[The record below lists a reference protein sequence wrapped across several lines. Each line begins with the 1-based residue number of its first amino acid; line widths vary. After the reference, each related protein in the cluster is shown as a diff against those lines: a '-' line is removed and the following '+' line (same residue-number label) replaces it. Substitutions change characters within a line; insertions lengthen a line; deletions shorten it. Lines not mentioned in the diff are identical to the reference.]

1 MPIGTTTGVT
11 GRRTQRRWASIRRP
25 SRRTPA
31 ASWRV
36 CDLPQFAAEANEDA
50 VEQAR
55 GDAQRLG
62 PLMGLFEPGEDG
74 DLVAEKTS
82 IGTEQGP

>member
-1 MPIGTTTGVT
+1 M
-11 GRRTQRRWASIRRP
+11 
-25 SRRTPA
+25 
-31 ASWRV
+31 

-74 DLVAEKTS
+74 DLLAEKTS